1 MGLIRFDFGMNFLN
15 IIFNFRSQGMGL
27 LQITSR
33 LGAAGAPWVA
43 KFLKVVHSYAPFAVM
58 GGVTLIST
66 FTLLYL
72 PETKDVSTAETIE
85 PKEDTHESR
94 FDKEMEL
101 SAANVNLGFSKSGDT
116 TEL

>member
-1 MGLIRFDFGMNFLN
+1 MGFLH
-15 IIFNFRSQGMGL
+15 IAS
-27 LQITSR
+27 S

-43 KFLKVVHSYAPFAVM
+43 KYLNVVHKYVPFAVM

-72 PETKDVSTAETIE
+72 PETKDASTAETLE

>member
-1 MGLIRFDFGMNFLN
+1 MSLVQVA
-15 IIFNFRSQGMGL
+15 SV
-27 LQITSR
+27 

-43 KFLKVVHSYAPFAVM
+43 KYLNVVHKYVPFAVM

-72 PETKDVSTAETIE
+72 PETKGVSTSETLE
-85 PKEDTHESR
+85 PQDDTRKSR
-94 FDKEMEL
+94 FDKKMEL

>member
-1 MGLIRFDFGMNFLN
+1 MGFLH
-15 IIFNFRSQGMGL
+15 IAS
-27 LQITSR
+27 S

-43 KFLKVVHSYAPFAVM
+43 KYLNVVHRYAPFAVM
-58 GGVTLIST
+58 GGLSLIST

-72 PETKDVSTAETIE
+72 PETKGVSTAETLE
-85 PKEDTHESR
+85 PKEDTLESR

-101 SAANVNLGFSKSGDT
+101 SAANVNLGFSKTGDT